1 MESVISLVMKTMQ
14 LHGGISRLYTL
25 DGHLI
30 EDPKE
35 LKSKKHYVAVGR
47 GKFKPAPYGQKDQP
61 PCKNSKKERKDSS
74 PAVPTTTQRQEV
86 IKPVLSKFMM
96 TVPKKRKMFFS
107 INVYANGEDL
117 VPPVHV
123 KIPAYKMELLED
135 VITVVSE
142 KMHLRVGVN
151 GLYTVDGHPIKD
163 PKELKN
169 GGHYVAVCSGKFK
182 PAQYGRDAPASCKSS
197 KKECKALSPVAGT
210 VHHEQTVHADAE
222 TVKTTDGAELK
233 NMDVQEEPKPKTMEL
248 TIPFLSDVRLNV
260 SKEENL
266 SLQTPQRPIKLCQC
280 LVEFLG
286 NPEFKPITGEKTIDE
301 DFVIDL
307 IVVLLCSKDPMERK
321 ITKWVLKKI
330 FEI

>member
-1 MESVISLVMKTMQ
+1 MAISLKIQKNLRAKNIMLLWAGENLNLHHMARKTNHPARTARKNVKTVHLLFQQQ
-14 LHGGISRLYTL
+14 L
-25 DGHLI
+25 
-30 EDPKE
+30 
-35 LKSKKHYVAVGR
+35 
-47 GKFKPAPYGQKDQP
+47 KD
-61 PCKNSKKERKDSS
+61 RKC
-74 PAVPTTTQRQEV
+74 
-86 IKPVLSKFMM
+86 
-96 TVPKKRKMFFS
+96 
-107 INVYANGEDL
+107 VYANGEDL